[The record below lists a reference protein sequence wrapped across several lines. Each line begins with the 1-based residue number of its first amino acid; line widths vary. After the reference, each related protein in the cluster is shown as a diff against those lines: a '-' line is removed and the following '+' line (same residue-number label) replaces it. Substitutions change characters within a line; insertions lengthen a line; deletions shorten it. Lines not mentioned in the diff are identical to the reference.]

1 MNPRVMRQNFN
12 RALCV
17 ASTAVCNPAYADTT
31 VATVRGWEVI
41 RSDTDCNAVSEFTDG
56 TSLEFGLSLTSKQ
69 STLILWNGKW
79 SSIRKDA
86 AYTITISFD
95 GADEEEHSAS
105 GMKTAD
111 AGGIFMSFSEY
122 GILPAAMGAKA
133 ISIWNGTKFIGKYN
147 LTGSNAALLA
157 VARCVGK
164 VANTPS
170 ADPFLDR

>member
-1 MNPRVMRQNFN
+1 MNPRGMRRNLIY
-12 RALCV
+12 ALCV
-17 ASTAVCNPAYADTT
+17 ASTLVCNPAYADTT

-41 RSDTDCNAVSEFTDG
+41 RSNNDCNAVSEFTDG

-69 STLILWNGKW
+69 STLILWNDKW
-79 SSIRKDA
+79 SSIEKDA
-86 AYTITISFD
+86 AYTITVSFD
-95 GADEEEHSAS
+95 GGDDEEHNAS

-122 GILPAAMGAKA
+122 GILPAAMGSKA

-157 VARCVGK
+157 VARCVGE
-164 VANTPS
+164 VSNIPS
-170 ADPFLDR
+170 ADPFSDR